1 MSSVRR
7 SWPGTKVFPLFQ
19 PPPAYTGELFGVEY
33 LLAQSGKQFSPAE
46 EDFDSC
52 PDEWF
57 EENQVPGT
65 KSLHAVQSL

>member
-1 MSSVRR
+1 MNELSEEVRY
-7 SWPGTKVFPLFQ
+7 SHCFSHHQHTQ
-19 PPPAYTGELFGVEY
+19 LFGMEY
-33 LLAQSGKQFSPAE
+33 LLALSWKQFSPAE

-52 PDEWF
+52 PDEGF